1 MRGSTGVLLLVFCR
15 VLFLLLLLVLV
26 RWMADDFVFVVKAL
40 RSLAAVALG
49 VSNASPNDELKS
61 HWSGNNE
68 DAERGAASPAGA
80 GEASSK
86 RESSSSIAHYKICK
100 RRRWAWV

>member
-1 MRGSTGVLLLVFCR
+1 M
-15 VLFLLLLLVLV
+15 
-26 RWMADDFVFVVKAL
+26 
-40 RSLAAVALG
+40 RSLAAVAPG

-86 RESSSSIAHYKICK
+86 RESSSSIAH
-100 RRRWAWV
+100 